1 MGKRSSPKKPKKK
14 SSKTTHEQDL
24 SNPLPHFDIASRL
37 PPHLQGSQWIVE
49 SMRRTNEGVKREIEQ
64 MSSQVREANA
74 KDMARLEKLQNV
86 KRVGE
91 EMIERFLRQ
100 QKAQGRVEENA
111 VAGPSREG

>member
-1 MGKRSSPKKPKKK
+1 M
-14 SSKTTHEQDL
+14 
-24 SNPLPHFDIASRL
+24 
-37 PPHLQGSQWIVE
+37 QGSQWIVE